1 MNLEPLNSCGVQK
14 PEIISVGSPPPPVAQ
29 IRGSVTAVGWVGGK
43 RRNTDEVVL
52 CWSSWCHNFG
62 VSEALNQECESSG
75 VPKGF
80 SRGSI
85 FKHEKGTSNE

>member
-1 MNLEPLNSCGVQK
+1 MAADGILGGG
-14 PEIISVGSPPPPVAQ
+14 IVAL
-29 IRGSVTAVGWVGGK
+29 K

-85 FKHEKGTSNE
+85 FKHLFASKQALRTRSDRKFDKVEKIENS

>member
-52 CWSSWCHNFG
+52 CWSSWCLNFG
-62 VSEALNQECESSG
+62 VSEALVDRNLEKIDQN
-75 VPKGF
+75 
-80 SRGSI
+80 
-85 FKHEKGTSNE
+85 FKYSEFHEI